1 MTLCGRQ
8 WLISSDFILFNDP
21 ILINDPFFLD
31 FLLLNDPILIN
42 GRPKIKIK
50 NSTYMGVHFW
60 ESGEIAAKKESCQTS
75 VGEDGGSRDAGNSKA
90 AILLH
95 RFMYFNP

>member
-42 GRPKIKIK
+42 GRPKKTVPANHPTDTK
-50 NSTYMGVHFW
+50 NRNEYT
-60 ESGEIAAKKESCQTS
+60 TS
-75 VGEDGGSRDAGNSKA
+75 RTPCKYLGFATLRSADMFDE
-90 AILLH
+90 
-95 RFMYFNP
+95 M